1 VQSGGVSSLIFL
13 VVIGVWA
20 AYFIQYWVRR
30 RDHLATARSVDQF
43 SESMRVLER
52 RTPLPA
58 ADLSTPSRQSHA
70 AGQANPARA
79 QLLLK
84 RAATSPVSATVRP
97 GPATGA
103 AGSAAAADPAGVSAR
118 GASRPVANAPAT
130 ARRNRAMVMIG
141 ALSTWLVAIPLVVLG
156 MLGVAYLAVPVVSVV
171 VALAW
176 VRRNAR
182 SQAARMTS
190 AGARA
195 QSRVHDTRT
204 SRLGDQRVV
213 RTRPRQA
220 ARAVVPEA
228 SPAGTG
234 LADPNPAAT
243 ELTEPAVSKTRARGE
258 LYDLEAV
265 EAAKALSA
273 AHEAAAL
280 QPTRP
285 LVDED
290 DIPLTWDPV
299 PVPRPTYTLKA
310 RATRP
315 APAAADLVGDADTEY
330 AAHADELPARQVA
343 GA

>member
-52 RTPLPA
+52 RTPLSA
-58 ADLSTPSRQSHA
+58 ADPATPTRQSHA
-70 AGQANPARA
+70 GEPARPARA
-79 QLLLK
+79 QLLVK
-84 RAATSPVSATVRP
+84 RAAASPVTATVGAGAATTTA
-97 GPATGA
+97 GPADAGA
-103 AGSAAAADPAGVSAR
+103 RDTAR
-118 GASRPVANAPAT
+118 PDASRRVT
-130 ARRNRAMVMIG
+130 ARRNRALVMLG
-141 ALSTWLVAIPLVVLG
+141 ALSTWLVAVPLVVLG
-156 MLGVAYLAVPVVSVV
+156 MLGVAYLAVPVVAVV
-171 VALAW
+171 IALGW
-176 VRRNAR
+176 VRGNAR
-182 SQAARMTS
+182 SQASRTTPASAR
-190 AGARA
+190 
-195 QSRVHDTRT
+195 SRSTVHDTLR
-204 SRLGDQRVV
+204 SMPGDQRVV
-213 RTRPRQA
+213 PTRPGQA
-220 ARAVVPEA
+220 APA
-228 SPAGTG
+228 SEIETSAAET
-234 LADPNPAAT
+234 AHVESNAT
-243 ELTEPAVSKTRARGE
+243 ETVLGEPAVATTRVRGE
-258 LYDLEAV
+258 LYDLQAIEEVHAV
-265 EAAKALSA
+265 NG
-273 AHEAAAL
+273 AHAAATL
-280 QPTRP
+280 QPVQPTRP

>member
-58 ADLSTPSRQSHA
+58 ADPSAPTRDSHA
-70 AGQANPARA
+70 AGPAHRARA
-79 QLLLK
+79 QLLVK
-84 RAATSPVSATVRP
+84 RAATSPVSATVR
-97 GPATGA
+97 AGA
-103 AGSAAAADPAGVSAR
+103 ATTTAGPSAAGGPRAEAAPAGVRARGTARPDASAR
-118 GASRPVANAPAT
+118 VT
-130 ARRNRAMVMIG
+130 ARRNRAMVMFG
-141 ALSTWLVAIPLVVLG
+141 AFSTWLVAVPLVVLG
-156 MLGVAYLAVPVVSVV
+156 LLGVAYLAVPVVSVGI
-171 VALAW
+171 ALAW
-176 VRRNAR
+176 VRRNTR
-182 SQAARMTS
+182 SHAARP
-190 AGARA
+190 ARPGA
-195 QSRVHDTRT
+195 
-204 SRLGDQRVV
+204 
-213 RTRPRQA
+213 RQA
-220 ARAVVPEA
+220 A
-228 SPAGTG
+228 PAGPVEAG
-234 LADPNPAAT
+234 LGDTARAESNPAETSSIESNAA
-243 ELTEPAVSKTRARGE
+243 ESDPAESDLTEPAAATRVRGE
-258 LYDLEAV
+258 LYDLEAI
-265 EAAKALSA
+265 EAVSALAA
-273 AHEAAAL
+273 AHAAATL
-280 QPTRP
+280 TPVQP

-330 AAHADELPARQVA
+330 AAREDELPVRQVA